1 MNIEYINNWLT
12 TEINYRD
19 RNDQDVAENHK
30 DSLFYRKDV
39 ESNKSLFESI
49 NTSLIELK
57 DSISNIQTKIN
68 TEWESSFYNT
78 YDKLAFQQKRIPDN
92 ITSDTETK
100 ILIASETAFNTYKEK
115 YKNNLASINSKINTV
130 QNSIN
135 GYRHAL
141 SAFNGIKEKLKN
153 NTLSE
158 EEIDSLKRQKKMY
171 ESNMGTYRETCET
184 LLTKIHNLNNENL
197 NELLSKGLSNKI

>member
-78 YDKLAFQQKRIPDN
+78 YDKLAFQQKRIP
-92 ITSDTETK
+92 
-100 ILIASETAFNTYKEK
+100 FNTYKEK